1 MTLGEL
7 LRTPAIQS
15 AGWTGSEL
23 DVVCET
29 LLDLSRIQRVMGCQ
43 IQLSDDSLDAIF
55 SVANRSAN
63 GVPLAYILG
72 FTYFDG
78 FKISVTPDVLIP
90 RPDTEILISVALR
103 RLDRGQ
109 QSSILDLCTGSGA
122 VALALKSRSPQ
133 WQMTGS
139 DISSQA
145 LDVAKINALQLGLNV
160 DFICADLFDGLGL
173 FDLIV
178 TNPPYIAAG
187 DIRVDASVA
196 RYEPAIAL
204 YAGEDGL
211 DLIRRIIEA
220 GQSHCRPGGYLCIE
234 HGPEQA
240 STISA
245 AARDN
250 QWWTIETTLDLA
262 GRERVTCMRAPL

>member
-1 MTLGEL
+1 MTLDEL
-7 LRTPAIQS
+7 LQLPAIQS

-23 DVVCET
+23 DIICEK
-29 LLDLSRIQRVMGCQ
+29 LLNLSRIQRLMECQ
-43 IQLSDDSLDAIF
+43 IQVPDDSLEVIF
-55 SVANRSAN
+55 SVANRCAD
-63 GVPLAYILG
+63 GVPLAYVLG

-78 FKISVTPDVLIP
+78 KKIAVTPDVLIP
-90 RPDTEILISVALR
+90 RPDTEVLISVALR
-103 RLDRGQ
+103 TLDRGQ
-109 QSSILDLCTGSGA
+109 QSLILDLCTGSGA

-139 DISSQA
+139 DISSPA
-145 LDVAKINALQLGLNV
+145 LDIAKINALQLGLDV

-178 TNPPYIAAG
+178 TNPPYVAEG
-187 DIRVDASVA
+187 DTRVEESVA
-196 RYEPAIAL
+196 CYEPAIAL
-204 YAGEDGL
+204 YSGEDGL
-211 DLIRRIIEA
+211 DLIRRIIEV

-240 STISA
+240 PMIFA

-250 QWWTIETTLDLA
+250 QWWALETTLDLA